1 MSNTISTFKNYIPLL
16 DEVYAAASLTSVLDG
31 APELARQGVNANELI
46 IPKITM
52 DGLADY
58 DRKSGYVAGEVTLT
72 NETVTCNFD
81 RARLFCVDTLDNE
94 ETAGLAFARLASE
107 FIRTR
112 VVPELDAFRLA
123 TYAGMQGIGAAT
135 PAAITT
141 GADLLTA
148 LRAAINAMDEKEV
161 PAEQRYLFITPSLL
175 GLLEDLDLTKSTRVL
190 ERFEGVVRVPQTRMY
205 TSITQ
210 LDGSSASQTG
220 GGYIKTVASGS
231 GDNAVAAGKNINFMV
246 IHKPAVIQYQKH
258 VAPKVITPEQNQTG
272 DAWKFGYRNV
282 GIADVYASKLAGV
295 YLHASTT

>member
-1 MSNTISTFKNYIPLL
+1 MSNVISTFKNYIPLL
-16 DEVYAAASLTSVLDG
+16 DEVYAGASLTGVLDG
-31 APELARQGVNANELI
+31 APELARQGVNANELV

-52 DGLADY
+52 DGLANY
-58 DRKSGYVAGEVTLT
+58 DRKGGYVPGEVTLT
-72 NETVTCNFD
+72 NETVVCNFD

-123 TYAGMQGIGAAT
+123 TYASMSGISAAAPVELT
-135 PAAITT
+135 S
-141 GADLLTA
+141 GADVLSA
-148 LRAAINAMDEKEV
+148 LRAATNAMDEDEV

-175 GLLEDLDLTKSTRVL
+175 GLMEDLDLTKSTRVL
-190 ERFEGVVRVPQTRMY
+190 ERFEAVVRVPQSRMY
-205 TSITQ
+205 TRIAQ
-210 LDGSSASQTG
+210 HDGTSDGQTA
-220 GGYIKTVASGS
+220 GGYVKAAASGS
-231 GDNAVAAGKNINFMV
+231 GESALPAGKNINFMV

-282 GIADVYASKLAGV
+282 GIADAYENKRAGI
-295 YLHASTT
+295 YLHAATN